1 MIKGKTTDAT
11 YDFQERLSKIKII
24 DIKIKIRPKLEE
36 NTEIIKAPKTQ
47 ILLCLL
53 NLLEADIRPKL
64 IKPKQADR
72 LNPTWNAQ
80 KMFS

>member
-1 MIKGKTTDAT
+1 MINGKTTDAI

-36 NTEIIKAPKTQ
+36 NTEIVNAPKTK
-47 ILLCLL
+47 ILLYLL
-53 NLLEADIRPKL
+53 NLIETDIRPKL

-72 LNPTWNAQ
+72 LSPTWNAQ